1 MVSYLVRSA
10 KSASRG
16 ACLSLLFR
24 TVQLCWSV
32 KLKVNSIL
40 SHTIQNRCC
49 LSFIIY
55 NYLLH
60 LKPSQLWHEMVF
72 PNLNSLFFSFPNMNC
87 LVKLK
92 QDYLGLPEFWA
103 WRQDWEVVR
112 NKPLMLT
119 WKRSQPVYVNLYQ
132 SDYQEELN

>member
-1 MVSYLVRSA
+1 
-10 KSASRG
+10 
-16 ACLSLLFR
+16 
-24 TVQLCWSV
+24 
-32 KLKVNSIL
+32 
-40 SHTIQNRCC
+40 
-49 LSFIIY
+49 
-55 NYLLH
+55 
-60 LKPSQLWHEMVF
+60 
-72 PNLNSLFFSFPNMNC
+72 MNC

-112 NKPLMLT
+112 NKLLMLT